1 MSQISLTMLRSEDLF
16 FVKSVRRQIYQL
28 IFDCLSSRRNRMVN
42 QSRLV
47 DLGAG

>member
-16 FVKSVRRQIYQL
+16 CVKSVRRQIYQS
-28 IFDCLSSRRNRMVN
+28 IFDCLRPRGNRMVN